1 MEKKHRS
8 RKARIEATL
17 GDDVMKIFNRKFEVS
32 GLKSRSEFVRQLI
45 IYGLVC
51 YMDFSEIKENNMQL
65 AAIGRNIN
73 QIARKVNTTGSIFK
87 EDIKE
92 LKEAMDKV
100 WQLQR
105 SIQSKLL
112 SEMPSNT

>member
-1 MEKKHRS
+1 MEKKPRT

-17 GDDVMKIFNRKFEVS
+17 GDDVIKIFNKKFEAS

-51 YMDFSEIKENNMQL
+51 YMEFSEIKENNYQL

-73 QIARKVNTTGSIFK
+73 QIAYKVNSTGSIYK
-87 EDIKE
+87 EDIKK
-92 LKEAMDKV
+92 LKEAMEKV